1 MTKMKRAS
9 FTLPPDL
16 DQDLTYVSQRLGVS
30 RSALVAEMLR
40 EGLSFLSNSLQ
51 QIPEQATET
60 DVLRYRGESKKLVD
74 SRLESARRMR
84 DDLFSDMEGGD
95 D

>member
-16 DQDLTYVSQRLGVS
+16 DRDLSYVAQRLGVS

-51 QIPEQATET
+51 QIPEQASES

-84 DDLFSDMEGGD
+84 DDLFSDMGDGD